1 MGFLFER
8 LRERFEGIIG
18 FLRKKGKLSQ
28 KDVDSALRQI
38 RLALL
43 EGDVHYKVVKE
54 ILSKVRERALS
65 QDVLSSISPADQVLK
80 ILYEEIL
87 EVMSGEGSPRLSF
100 AHEPPSL
107 YMLVGLQGSGKT
119 TTAVKIANLLK
130 REGRRS
136 VLVAADVKR
145 PAAREQLQIL
155 AGKIGCQV
163 VGGKTPLDAVSRG
176 ISSAK
181 ELGCDVVIVDSAGR
195 LHVDEEMLSEL
206 EELGKRFSFQ
216 EVLLVI
222 DSMMGQEALKV
233 GRAFM
238 EAIDLSGVILTKLD
252 GDARGGAA
260 LSVTHVLGKPIKFIG
275 TGEKIDDIEPFHPDR
290 IVSRILGM
298 GDVATLVEKISASID
313 EEKAKELSKR
323 VKRAE
328 FTMEDMLEY
337 LRQMRDMGPLDQ
349 ILEMIPGFLKI
360 RRKIGDVSVGEK
372 ELKHIEA
379 IILSMTPEERRRP
392 EIIKGSRKRRIA
404 KGSGTSVQLVN
415 QVLKQYNE
423 VKNMLKRLS
432 KPGARMKLPFF

>member
-1 MGFLFER
+1 MGCLFEK
-8 LRERFEGIIG
+8 LRERFEGVLG
-18 FLRKKGKLSQ
+18 FLRKKGKLSE
-28 KDVDSALRQI
+28 KDVDAALRQI

-43 EGDVHYKVVKE
+43 EADVHYKVVKE
-54 ILSKVRERALS
+54 LLGRVKERALS
-65 QDVLSSISPADQVLK
+65 EDVLSSISPADQVLK
-80 ILYEEIL
+80 ILYEEL
-87 EVMSGEGSPRLSF
+87 LRVMAGGGSSRLSF
-100 AHEPPSL
+100 APEPPSL

-119 TTAVKIANLLK
+119 TTAVKLANLLK
-130 REGRRS
+130 KEGRRA

-145 PAAREQLQIL
+145 PAAKEQLQVL
-155 AGKIGCQV
+155 AKSVGASV
-163 VGGKTPLDAVSRG
+163 VGGKTPFDAVSRG
-176 ISSAK
+176 IDFAK
-181 ELGCDVVIVDSAGR
+181 ESGCDVVIVDSAGR

-206 EELGKRFSFQ
+206 RELGKRFSFQ

-233 GRAFM
+233 GTSFM
-238 EAIDLSGVILTKLD
+238 EVIDLSGVILTKLD

-260 LSVTHVLGKPIKFIG
+260 LSVAHVLGKPIKFIG
-275 TGEKIDDIEPFHPDR
+275 TGEKIDDIEPFHADR

-313 EEKAKELSKR
+313 KEKAKELSRK
-323 VKRAE
+323 VKKAE

-349 ILEMIPGFLKI
+349 ILEMIPGFSKLKK
-360 RRKIGDVSVGEK
+360 KIGDINVGEK

-392 EIIKGSRKRRIA
+392 EIIKGSRKKRIA

-423 VKNMLKRLS
+423 VRNMLKKLS